1 MSVDTIIAGG
11 TLVSADTTVRASVAI
26 DDGTIVAVGA
36 SDALP
41 EASRIVDATGQLV
54 LPGVVD
60 PHVHIDDH
68 SSIDSYETATR
79 AAALGGVTTAVDF
92 AWQGYVAPDSPWD
105 DESSLR
111 EGVARKREKAA
122 DALIDYGLHGGIM
135 RDDPAV
141 FDELADLIDRGVT
154 SFKMY
159 TAYDFG
165 LSNGFIGEVFDR
177 LADLGAVGL
186 VHTEDDS
193 VCEARTARLRAA
205 GRTDP
210 AEYPAARPDYS
221 EAIAADAVVRLA
233 HEAGAKYYGVHT
245 TCRKSADVIAR
256 YREDGSHIRGETCT
270 HYTTL
275 TDAVYEQ
282 RGQLPVIAPPLRTED
297 DREALFDA
305 LDAGVLSVVSSDHVA
320 LTRDRKEDA
329 PWWEGP
335 FGANSLQTSLPV
347 FHEEAVNKRG
357 FSYPFLVR
365 VMCRNPAR
373 TFGLPGKGTLEPGTD
388 ADIVIFDPNETYT
401 IDAADNA
408 SSADYSLY
416 QGRDVTGRVRK
427 TLLRGEVIAE
437 NGKVIASPGYGE
449 YVDRKIP
456 DWNQ

>member
-1 MSVDTIIAGG
+1 MSVDTIITGG
-11 TLVSADTTVRASVAI
+11 TLVSADTTVRASLAI

-36 SDALP
+36 LDALP
-41 EASRIVDATGQLV
+41 EASRLVDATGQLV

-68 SSIDSYETATR
+68 SSIDTYETATR
-79 AAALGGVTTAVDF
+79 AAALGGVTTVVDF

-105 DESSLR
+105 EELTLQ

-122 DALIDYGLHGGIM
+122 DALVDYGLHGGIM
-135 RDDPAV
+135 REDPAV
-141 FDELADLIDRGVT
+141 FEELADLVDRGVT

-165 LSNGFIGEVFDR
+165 VSNGFIGEVFDH
-177 LADLGAVGL
+177 LADLDAVGL

-210 AEYPAARPDYS
+210 EAYPAARPDYS
-221 EAIAADAVVRLA
+221 EAVAADAVVRLA

-256 YREDGSHIRGETCT
+256 YREDGSRIRGETCT

-275 TDAVYEQ
+275 TDAVYE
-282 RGQLPVIAPPLRTED
+282 RHGQLPVIAPPLRTED

-320 LTRDRKEDA
+320 LTRDRKRDA

-335 FGANSLQTSLPV
+335 FGANSLQRTLPV
-347 FHEEAVNKRG
+347 FYDEAVHRRG
-357 FSYPFLVR
+357 RSPSFVVR
-365 VMCRNPAR
+365 AMCTTPAR
-373 TFGLPGKGTLEPGTD
+373 TFGMPAKGTLDPGTD
-388 ADIVIFDPNETYT
+388 ADIVLFDPEAKRT
-401 IDAADNA
+401 IRAADNA
-408 SSADYSLY
+408 SRADYSLY
-416 QGRDVTGRVRK
+416 EGREVCGAVARTFV
-427 TLLRGEVIAE
+427 RGEPVAE
-437 NGKVIASPGYGE
+437 GGAVVGEPGYGE
-449 YVDRKIP
+449 FIHRERP
-456 DWNQ
+456 DWSV